1 MTLIFNSNSFKY
13 EIEAVVKLFL
23 PAQSFGFVY
32 DDREY
37 KFKSSDDY
45 CEITLDEYED
55 SYIVSVDAIYNGLG
69 SDKSAKISKIYSDNE
84 KNLKQCELESA
95 KLLYECLS
103 EIFEDKNEWGILT
116 GVRPVKRVNELLDK
130 GYDYPKIYTH
140 LSQKFLVSPKRIDIA
155 YKTAVSQSSALCTLD
170 NDSFSLYISIPF
182 CPTRCSYC
190 SFISQEADKN
200 NKLIG
205 EYVQK
210 LCKEIRYTGKK
221 ASENGLRL
229 DTIYIGGGTPTTLE
243 PVYLETIMKTIS
255 ESFDTSVVREYTVE
269 AGRPDTITEEK
280 LRVIKEN
287 GADRISINPQSLNDE
302 VLKSI
307 GRKHTVE
314 QFYSAYKIAKKVGFK
329 CINTDI
335 IAGLTDDTVES
346 FKNTLDE
353 IIKLS
358 PENITVHTLSIKRAA
373 RLVNESDTVLNNPA
387 KEMVEYSLKVLS
399 ENDYQPY
406 YLYKQKNM
414 LDNLENIGWSKE
426 GFEGLYNIYIM
437 EEVQNIIALGSGAS
451 SKIVT
456 EDDIHRVFNFKLPLE
471 YINNFDKMLLKKDEI
486 FELIGNR
493 SNEKT

>member
-23 PAQSFGFVY
+23 PAQSFNFVF

-37 KFKSSDDY
+37 KIGCIDDY
-45 CEITLDEYED
+45 CEISLDEDADKYK
-55 SYIVSVDAIYNGLG
+55 VSVEAMYNELG
-69 SDKSAKISKIYSDNE
+69 VDRSAEILKSSDDNE
-84 KNLKQCELESA
+84 KNLKQCELEA
-95 KLLYECLS
+95 ARMLFECLA
-103 EIFEDKNEWGILT
+103 EIFEEESEWGILT

-130 GYDYPKIYTH
+130 GYDYPKIYAELH
-140 LSQKFLVSPKRIDIA
+140 QKFFVSPKRIDIA
-155 YKTAVSQSSALCTLD
+155 YKTAISQIDALSRLES
-170 NDSFSLYISIPF
+170 NSFSLYISIPF

-200 NKLIG
+200 NKLMG

-210 LCKEIRYTGKK
+210 LCKEIRYTGRK
-221 ASENGLRL
+221 ASEYGLRL

-243 PVYLETIMKTIS
+243 PVYLDTIMKTIA
-255 ESFDTSVVREYTVE
+255 ESFDTSFLSEYTVE

-287 GADRISINPQSLNDE
+287 GAQRISINPQTLNDD
-302 VLKSI
+302 VLVSI

-314 QFYSAYKIAKKVGFK
+314 QFYKAFEIARKVGFK

-335 IAGLTDDTVES
+335 IAGLTSDTVDS

-358 PENITVHTLSIKRAA
+358 PENVTAHTLSIKRAA
-373 RLVNESDTVLNNPA
+373 NLVNKSDEVINNPA

-399 ENDYQPY
+399 ENEYLPY

-414 LDNLENIGWSKE
+414 LDNLENIGWTKE
-426 GFEGLYNIYIM
+426 GYEGLYNIYIM

-451 SKIVT
+451 SKVVT
-456 EDDIHRVFNFKLPLE
+456 DDDIHRVFNFKLPLE
-471 YINNFDKMLLKKDEI
+471 YINNFDKMLAKKDEI

-493 SNEKT
+493 NNEEK